1 MLRLRGVTAFYGR
14 VQALF
19 GVDLDV
25 GPGELV
31 ALLGANGAGKSTVL
45 RAISRLARTSGE
57 LSVNEHDL
65 TRLSTDAVARLG
77 VAHVPEGRGTFTE
90 LTVRENLT
98 LAARARARG
107 DRHLVAEDMQNVFEY
122 FPSLE
127 EFADRTAGS
136 LSGGQQQ
143 MLAIARGVLAR
154 PQLLLVDE
162 PSLGLAPLLAR
173 EILRQ
178 LGALRERWGLA
189 ILLAEQNAALALD
202 VADRALILE
211 SGRVVASGRADELR
225 RSDVVRASY
234 LGM

>member
-1 MLRLRGVTAFYGR
+1 MLRLRGVAAFYGR

-57 LSVNEHDL
+57 LSVHEHDL

-98 LAARARARG
+98 LAARARARR
-107 DRHLVAEDMQNVFEY
+107 DRHLVEEDTQSVFEY
-122 FPSLE
+122 FPSLR

>member
-122 FPSLE
+122 FPSLK

>member
-1 MLRLRGVTAFYGR
+1 MLRLRGVAAFYGR

-45 RAISRLARTSGE
+45 RAISRLVRTSGE

-65 TRLSTDAVARLG
+65 TRLSTDAVAR
-77 VAHVPEGRGTFTE
+77 VPEGRGTFTE

-98 LAARARARG
+98 LAARARARR
-107 DRHLVAEDMQNVFEY
+107 DRHLVVEDTQNVFEY
-122 FPSLE
+122 FPSLK

-162 PSLGLAPLLAR
+162 PSLGLAPMLAR
-173 EILRQ
+173 EILGR